1 MNLFGSVYEGFLS
14 MCCCLY
20 KRLVNFFMFSTK
32 HFLINLGSV
41 SYLSLRDSSSN
52 FSFLFS
58 ISNFLARSDNARYS
72 PESITRYFEYLNST
86 PSVLTKFNN
95 GDIFQ
100 GKLKA
105 IKKSNCLFDINR
117 LNVRY

>member
-20 KRLVNFFMFSTK
+20 KRLVNFFVFSTK

-41 SYLSLRDSSSN
+41 SYFSLGDSSSN
-52 FSFLFS
+52 FNFLFS
-58 ISNFLARSDNARYS
+58 ISNLLARSRYS
-72 PESITRYFEYLNST
+72 PESITQYFEYLNST